1 MKVRSPNY
9 VRLLATPWTAAYQA
23 PPSLGFSRQE
33 YWSGLPLPSLALLI
47 VWPKNKK
54 EQSLRGSHLRFSS
67 STELL
72 CDHGKFLNLSVLI
85 CKVKEIMV
93 ATSQG
98 YRE

>member
-1 MKVRSPNY
+1 MGCRREALRNVDKNAVSGTSLMVPWF
-9 VRLLATPWTAAYQA
+9 RLHFHPWLGNEDPAY
-23 PPSLGFSRQE
+23 LT
-33 YWSGLPLPSLALLI
+33 

-72 CDHGKFLNLSVLI
+72 CGHGKFLNLSVLI